1 MHSSKTPSGAAR
13 HGLLSLCL
21 LAWLT
26 LSGCQSAPKLQPVSP
41 PSEYL
46 QDCVKPKPTGRT
58 NAALAEYALGL
69 SDALDRCNAD
79 KAALRDWS
87 ASIK

>member
-1 MHSSKTPSGAAR
+1 MQSSKTPSGAAR

-26 LSGCQSAPKLQPVSP
+26 LSGCQTAPRIVPP

-46 QDCVKPKPTGRT
+46 LDCAKPKPTGRT

-79 KAALRDWS
+79 KAALRDWTS
-87 ASIK
+87 TLSK